1 MEKLKVLKE
10 NALKAYEA
18 ADANGKKLLVD
29 LFPGQIIPI
38 SIHERMAGGETIS
51 FEDILADQK
60 TTSEQFLKRIEND
73 TEDEAAF
80 KRAKLI
86 SLAINKTPLTDE
98 EYWYVPYFS
107 RSGSGFSCAGT
118 TNWCTGSDVGARLCG
133 FRKRE
138 DAIYAGKTF
147 QEIYKPLL

>member
-10 NALKAYEA
+10 NVLKAYEA
-18 ADANGKKLLVD
+18 QDANGKKLLVD

-38 SIHERMAGGETIS
+38 SIHTRIANGETLT

-60 TTSEQFLKRIEND
+60 ISVEDFAKLILLD

-86 SLAINKTPLTDE
+86 AKAINITPLKDD
-98 EYWYVPYFS
+98 EYWYVPVFKK
-107 RSGSGFSCAGT
+107 SGSGFSCSNAFSWDT
-118 TNWCTGSDVGARLCG
+118 LAIVGARLYG
-133 FRKRE
+133 FRERAMS
-138 DAIYAGKTF
+138 DYAGKTF
-147 QEIYKPLL
+147 THIYKPLL